1 MVGVVQFWLEYFQV
15 ANLEPGGAK
24 GTSKFIDIG
33 GLVHFFLVS
42 VSSNSI
48 SAEICDSFI
57 PPIPLIFHTMA
68 FSLALYLAFPFMQ
81 MSCTPLVLRGV
92 GILISNFW
100 ANRLGLKLDL
110 TTTLTSSL
118 ERPTSLTRGITL
130 KGREMSLVVRYL
142 MSSCSPS
149 GGMKLMLCS
158 VSNLESLTHWWNW
171 QSSIAMA
178 DLVLD
183 SSVDL
188 PLLSITIL
196 SLIPNLHSGIPDR

>member
-15 ANLEPGGAK
+15 ANLEPEGAK

-57 PPIPLIFHTMA
+57 PPILFIFQTIA

-81 MSCTPLVLRGV
+81 MSCTPLVFRGV
-92 GILISNFW
+92 GILISIFW
-100 ANRLGLKLDL
+100 ASREGLKLDL

-118 ERPTSLTRGITL
+118 ALPTSLTRGITR
-130 KGREMSLVVRYL
+130 KGREISLVVLYL
-142 MSSCSPS
+142 INSFSPS
-149 GGMKLMLCS
+149 GGMKLMACS
-158 VSNLESLTHWWNW
+158 DSNFESLTH
-171 QSSIAMA
+171 
-178 DLVLD
+178 
-183 SSVDL
+183 
-188 PLLSITIL
+188 
-196 SLIPNLHSGIPDR
+196 